1 MFQQNG
7 RSGYV
12 LKPPALRTPDK
23 ELLSKGSKNIL
34 SVTVR
39 PQFSYRQ
46 AQLSEFFVGY
56 LSTTASTVERRT
68 RPRDNRKI
76 GY

>member
-1 MFQQNG
+1 MFQRNR

-12 LKPPALRTPDK
+12 LKPPALQTPDK
-23 ELLSKGSKNIL
+23 ELLSKRSKNIL

-39 PQFSYRQ
+39 PQFAYRR
-46 AQLSEFFVGY
+46 AQLSEFYVGY
-56 LSTTASTVERRT
+56 LSTTVSTAERRT
-68 RPRDNRKI
+68 RPRDHRKF